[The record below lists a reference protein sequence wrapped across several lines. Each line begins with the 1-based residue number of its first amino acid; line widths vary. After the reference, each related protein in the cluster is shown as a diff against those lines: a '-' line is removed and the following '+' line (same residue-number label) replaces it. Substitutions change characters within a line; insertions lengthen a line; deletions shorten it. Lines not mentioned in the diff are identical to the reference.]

1 MLGCHS
7 ACWWH
12 AARVC
17 LACNPAAASGTQN
30 GTAAESHHIVLAGA
44 LGTLISSDGPLSE
57 VSNDGLALVFGSPHF
72 SLGGSLNDEMQ
83 LLVIVWD
90 LLTLVIETA
99 PDGDSCSGQLVDLG
113 YRLPMRDLQSA
124 HTQAAGTQF

>member
-1 MLGCHS
+1 M
-7 ACWWH
+7 
-12 AARVC
+12 
-17 LACNPAAASGTQN
+17 
-30 GTAAESHHIVLAGA
+30 
-44 LGTLISSDGPLSE
+44 GTLISSDGPLSE